1 MPSIYGFSVRS
12 SGRDLTAVRRPR
24 RMAPAR
30 PRVIEPVEPVEAEP
44 VVLDDMLKS
53 EIVALAESRG
63 VDSSGTK
70 AEIVARLERSD
81 D

>member
-24 RMAPAR
+24 RMAAGR
-30 PRVIEPVEPVEAEP
+30 PKVIDPVEAEP
-44 VVLDDMLKS
+44 VVLDDMLKA